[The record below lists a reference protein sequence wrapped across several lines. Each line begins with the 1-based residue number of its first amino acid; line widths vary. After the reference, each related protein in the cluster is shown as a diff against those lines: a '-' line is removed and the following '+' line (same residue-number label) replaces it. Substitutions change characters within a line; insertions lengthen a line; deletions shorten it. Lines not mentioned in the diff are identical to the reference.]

1 MFLRRCTIYLIVFML
16 VASNAS
22 AARKTKRPVKPAKT
36 FPRTNVAPAPAAA
49 QSAAAAAAPSAAV
62 FGAGLAAGAATI
74 VTAPQPLAAVA
85 TTPTNLISTSHTPS
99 SLSIAAAEG
108 TSSTT
113 ATPTQIGSGN
123 YAAGDDTIGSAGYA
137 TGNELPKPMTPLSE
151 ASTGGTG
158 AAASS
163 TSAEGKI
170 DGAAA
175 TMSPI
180 EDECDP
186 DMIGFEIIT
195 GYVLSA
201 PTKLLDTL
209 PGILM
214 LTDCLDACQVN
225 ESCSAVNYETG
236 LCVLFKTTADVLP
249 GSLSRSQFPVF
260 TIYAQK
266 SCLGVRPCSKAWC
279 IDRVQGYRLEDH
291 IKSSQTVYSRRDC
304 LELCLGE
311 TEFTCRSAN
320 FYRHSG
326 LCELSDMDR
335 ITLTGA
341 NNVEPYDG
349 ADYLE
354 NHCAEEPSKLCEFKR
369 ISGKILKT
377 VDSVYQDINSID
389 ECRDLCLNSPYRCHS
404 YDYNDTGDMVCRLSH
419 HSRATLTDVLD
430 PYLDVPEAATY
441 ELSSCYNVSIECR
454 SGEMI
459 TKIRTS
465 KLFDGK
471 VYAKG
476 SPKSCSANVNNSLE
490 FDFRMGYND
499 LECNVRQSAYGRYM
513 NDIVIQHHDMIVT
526 SSDLGLAVSC
536 QYDLTNKTVS
546 NDVDLGVTG
555 EIESSLSEE
564 IIIDSPNVVMKITS
578 RDGSDM
584 KRIAEVGDPLALR
597 FEIVEQNS
605 PYEIFVRELVA
616 MDGTDNAEI
625 TLIDANGCPTDQ
637 YIMGAI
643 QKMSHNRKVLVSQF
657 DAFKFPSSEV
667 VQFRALVTPCIPR
680 CEPIICENDEAAIMG
695 GADAKSLISYGRK
708 RRSVANGFDGAEFLL
723 STFAHG
729 QREKRDV
736 SSSSHHNNNSDKK
749 NDKGADDN
757 ILLVQSIQITDKFGF
772 NQDNAD
778 ALGADRKVYAGIGD
792 DALTCLNGYGVI
804 VASALFLLAQF
815 TIYIIWKTV
824 QKRTKKER
832 YLYQHDAATVSTY
845 GASPMVYGKAP
856 TKHCGGVTVAAHS
869 VVSSNANDT
878 LGKLYDSGMTGR
890 YGQQY

>member
-1 MFLRRCTIYLIVFML
+1 MFLRRCTFLLLLCLI
-16 VASNAS
+16 ASDAAS
-22 AARKTKRPVKPAKT
+22 AARKTKRPVKPVKQT
-36 FPRTNVAPAPAAA
+36 VPRNNVTPSPLAATPGNNGSSTTASSSTTTSTSTTTTDGSSDQVAELATNGAG
-49 QSAAAAAAPSAAV
+49 SAAAA
-62 FGAGLAAGAATI
+62 GAGAG
-74 VTAPQPLAAVA
+74 
-85 TTPTNLISTSHTPS
+85 
-99 SLSIAAAEG
+99 
-108 TSSTT
+108 
-113 ATPTQIGSGN
+113 
-123 YAAGDDTIGSAGYA
+123 
-137 TGNELPKPMTPLSE
+137 ELPKPLVT
-151 ASTGGTG
+151 
-158 AAASS
+158 
-163 TSAEGKI
+163 
-170 DGAAA
+170 
-175 TMSPI
+175 PI
-180 EDECDP
+180 ESQPEAKTDKAPAVLQEEECDP

-201 PTKLLDTL
+201 PSKMLDTL
-209 PGILM
+209 PGTLM
-214 LTDCLDACQVN
+214 LTDCLEACQSN

-236 LCVLFKTTADVLP
+236 LCVLFKTTADKLP

-279 IDRVQGYRLEDH
+279 IDRVQGYRLPEH
-291 IKSSQTVYSRRDC
+291 VKSSQTVLSRRDC

-311 TEFTCRSAN
+311 SEFTCRSAN
-320 FYRHSG
+320 YYRHSG

-335 ITLTGA
+335 ITLSAGGS
-341 NNVEPYDG
+341 VEPYDG

-354 NHCAEEPSKLCEFKR
+354 NNCAEEPSKLCEFKR

-377 VDSVYQDINSID
+377 VDSVYQDINTID

-419 HSRATLTDVLD
+419 HSRATLTDVMD
-430 PYLDVPEAATY
+430 PYLEVPEAATY
-441 ELSSCYNVSIECR
+441 ELSACYNVSIECR

-476 SPKSCSANVNNSLE
+476 APKSCAVNVNNSLE

-536 QYDLTNKTVS
+536 QYDLTNKTVL

-564 IIIDSPNVVMKITS
+564 ITIDSPNVIMKITS

-597 FEIVEQNS
+597 FEIVEPNS

-616 MDGTDNAEI
+616 MDGSDSAEI

-637 YIMGAI
+637 YIMGNI
-643 QKMSHNRKVLVSQF
+643 QKLAHNRKVLLSQF

-680 CEPIICENDEAAIMG
+680 CEPVICDSED
-695 GADAKSLISYGRK
+695 GASGELKSLVSYGRK
-708 RRSVANGFDGAEFLL
+708 KRSVLNGTDGAEFMV
-723 STFAHG
+723 STR
-729 QREKRDV
+729 QRRDV
-736 SSSSHHNNNSDKK
+736 
-749 NDKGADDN
+749 GPADDN
-757 ILLVQSIQITDKFGF
+757 ILLMQSIQITDKFGF
-772 NQDNAD
+772 QPEDGTTTNGSGNDSGTGSGPHEKA
-778 ALGADRKVYAGIGD
+778 YAGVAQD
-792 DALTCLNGYGVI
+792 KLTCLNGYGLI
-804 VASALFLLAQF
+804 MAGGLFLLAQLSIF
-815 TIYIIWKTV
+815 GIWKTV
-824 QKRTKKER
+824 QRRTSKER
-832 YLYQHDAATVSTY
+832 YLYQHEPTPTITY
-845 GASPMVYGKAP
+845 GAPTMLYGP
-856 TKHCGGVTVAAHS
+856 PPP
-869 VVSSNANDT
+869 SSAGSSSGASYVGSAKDT
-878 LGKLYDSGMTGR
+878 LSKLYDSGINGR
-890 YGQQY
+890 YGQQF

>member
-1 MFLRRCTIYLIVFML
+1 MFLRRCTILLLICL
-16 VASNAS
+16 IASDAAN
-22 AARKTKRPVKPAKT
+22 AARKTKRPVKPVKQT
-36 FPRTNVAPAPAAA
+36 IPRTNVTPP
-49 QSAAAAAAPSAAV
+49 P
-62 FGAGLAAGAATI
+62 AAGAQT
-74 VTAPQPLAAVA
+74 A
-85 TTPTNLISTSHTPS
+85 TTS
-99 SLSIAAAEG
+99 SSNAG
-108 TSSTT
+108 GSSSTT
-113 ATPTQIGSGN
+113 AASEQVKETAPLSSSSPAGS
-123 YAAGDDTIGSAGYA
+123 S
-137 TGNELPKPMTPLSE
+137 ELPKPLVTTNE
-151 ASTGGTG
+151 AQPEAKTDKSP
-158 AAASS
+158 ASL
-163 TSAEGKI
+163 E
-170 DGAAA
+170 
-175 TMSPI
+175 
-180 EDECDP
+180 EECDP

-201 PTKLLDTL
+201 PAKMLDTL
-209 PGILM
+209 PGTLM
-214 LTDCLDACQVN
+214 LTDCLEACQSN

-236 LCVLFKTTADVLP
+236 LCVLFKTTADKSP

-279 IDRVQGYRLEDH
+279 VDRVQGYRLPEH
-291 IKSSQTVYSRRDC
+291 VKSSQTVLSRRDC

-311 TEFTCRSAN
+311 SEFTCRSAN
-320 FYRHSG
+320 YYRHSG

-335 ITLTGA
+335 ITLSAGSS
-341 NNVEPYDG
+341 VEPYDG

-354 NHCAEEPSKLCEFKR
+354 NNCAEEPSKLCEFKR

-377 VDSVYQDINSID
+377 VDSVYQDINTID

-419 HSRATLTDVLD
+419 HSRATLTDVMD
-430 PYLDVPEAATY
+430 PYLEVPEAATY
-441 ELSSCYNVSIECR
+441 ELSACYNVSIECR

-476 SPKSCSANVNNSLE
+476 APKSCSVNVNNSLE

-536 QYDLTNKTVS
+536 QYDLTNKTVL

-564 IIIDSPNVVMKITS
+564 ITIDSPNVIMKITS

-616 MDGTDNAEI
+616 MDGSDSAEI

-637 YIMGAI
+637 YIMGTI
-643 QKMSHNRKVLVSQF
+643 QKLSHNRKVLLSQF

-680 CEPIICENDEAAIMG
+680 CEPVICDSED
-695 GADAKSLISYGRK
+695 GASGELKSLVSYGRK
-708 RRSVANGFDGAEFLL
+708 KRSIVNSTDGGEFLV
-723 STFAHG
+723 STR
-729 QREKRDV
+729 QRRDV
-736 SSSSHHNNNSDKK
+736 SP
-749 NDKGADDN
+749 ADDN

-772 NQDNAD
+772 QSEDGGNASD
-778 ALGADRKVYAGIGD
+778 VEARPHEKAYAGVALD
-792 DALTCLNGYGVI
+792 KLTCLNGYGLVF
-804 VASALFLLAQF
+804 AGALFLLAQLSIF
-815 TIYIIWKTV
+815 GIWKTV
-824 QKRTKKER
+824 QRRTRKER
-832 YLYQHDAATVSTY
+832 YLYHHDPTPTITY
-845 GASPMVYGKAP
+845 GAPTMLYGP
-856 TKHCGGVTVAAHS
+856 PPPPPSSAA
-869 VVSSNANDT
+869 SSHMGSAKDT
-878 LGKLYDSGMTGR
+878 LSKLYDSGINGR

>member
-1 MFLRRCTIYLIVFML
+1 MFLRRCTFLLLLCLI
-16 VASNAS
+16 ASDAS
-22 AARKTKRPVKPAKT
+22 AARKTKRPVKPAKQT
-36 FPRTNVAPAPAAA
+36 IPRTNVTPAPAA
-49 QSAAAAAAPSAAV
+49 
-62 FGAGLAAGAATI
+62 LAA
-74 VTAPQPLAAVA
+74 
-85 TTPTNLISTSHTPS
+85 TTS
-99 SLSIAAAEG
+99 SS
-108 TSSTT
+108 SSTT
-113 ATPTQIGSGN
+113 TATSEQSME
-123 YAAGDDTIGSAGYA
+123 AASLLTTSS
-137 TGNELPKPMTPLSE
+137 NSELPKPL
-151 ASTGGTG
+151 ASQND
-158 AAASS
+158 AQ
-163 TSAEGKI
+163 AEPKT
-170 DGAAA
+170 DKAPD
-175 TMSPI
+175 MD
-180 EDECDP
+180 EECDP

-201 PTKLLDTL
+201 PSKMLDTL
-209 PGILM
+209 PGTLM
-214 LTDCLDACQVN
+214 LTDCLEACQSN
-225 ESCSAVNYETG
+225 ESCSSVNYETG
-236 LCVLFKTTADVLP
+236 LCVLFKTTADKLP

-279 IDRVQGYRLEDH
+279 IDRVQGYRLPEH
-291 IKSSQTVYSRRDC
+291 VKSSQTVLSRRDC

-335 ITLTGA
+335 ITLSAGGS
-341 NNVEPYDG
+341 VEAYEG

-354 NHCAEEPSKLCEFKR
+354 NNCAEEPSKLCEFKR

-377 VDSVYQDINSID
+377 VDSVYQDINTID

-419 HSRATLTDVLD
+419 HSRATLTDVMD

-441 ELSSCYNVSIECR
+441 ELSACYNVSIECR

-476 SPKSCSANVNNSLE
+476 APKSCAVNVNNSLE

-536 QYDLTNKTVS
+536 QYDLTNKTVL

-564 IIIDSPNVVMKITS
+564 ITIDSPNVVMKITS

-616 MDGTDNAEI
+616 MDGSDSAEI

-637 YIMGAI
+637 YIMGTI
-643 QKMSHNRKVLVSQF
+643 QKLSHNRKVLLSQF

-680 CEPIICENDEAAIMG
+680 CEPVICDSED
-695 GADAKSLISYGRK
+695 GASGELKSLVSYGRRK
-708 RRSVANGFDGAEFLL
+708 RSVLNGTDGAEFMV
-723 STFAHG
+723 STR
-729 QREKRDV
+729 QRRDV
-736 SSSSHHNNNSDKK
+736 SAAAATATAPATAAATAP
-749 NDKGADDN
+749 ADDN

-772 NQDNAD
+772 QAEDGSD
-778 ALGADRKVYAGIGD
+778 ASMNLGGGGGSEPHEKAYAGVAQD
-792 DALTCLNGYGVI
+792 KLTCLNGYGLI
-804 VASALFLLAQF
+804 FAGSLFLLAQLSIF
-815 TIYIIWKTV
+815 GIWKTV
-824 QKRTKKER
+824 QRRTRKER
-832 YLYQHDAATVSTY
+832 YLYQQEPTPTITY
-845 GASPMVYGKAP
+845 GAPTMLYGPPPSTAS
-856 TKHCGGVTVAAHS
+856 AAASHA
-869 VVSSNANDT
+869 SSAQDT
-878 LGKLYDSGMTGR
+878 LSKLYDSGMNGR